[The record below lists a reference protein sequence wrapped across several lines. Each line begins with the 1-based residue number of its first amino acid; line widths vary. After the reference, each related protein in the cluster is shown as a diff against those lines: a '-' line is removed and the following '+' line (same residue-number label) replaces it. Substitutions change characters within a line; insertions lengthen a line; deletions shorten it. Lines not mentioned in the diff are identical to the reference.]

1 MSSIRLTAAAL
12 ATLGLALAAVPAT
25 AGQPAGIQLAQAES
39 FSDEKIESFAMA
51 ALEVSKIRNDYVG
64 RIQQA
69 GSEEERQ
76 QLAEQA
82 TSEMVD
88 AVEATPGITTEEYNA
103 IIQAAQGDQALSDRI
118 KQQIQSASQ

>member
-39 FSDEKIESFAMA
+39 FSDQKIESFAMA

-88 AVEATPGITTEEYNA
+88 AVEATPGITAQEYNE

-118 KQQIQSASQ
+118 KQQIQAAAQ